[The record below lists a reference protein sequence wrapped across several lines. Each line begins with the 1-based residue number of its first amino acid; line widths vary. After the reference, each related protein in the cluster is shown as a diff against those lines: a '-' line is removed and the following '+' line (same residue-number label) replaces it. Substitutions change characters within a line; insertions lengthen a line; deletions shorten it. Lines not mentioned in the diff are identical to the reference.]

1 MERKKSLKGRKASSA
16 VDDPA
21 LARVRSHER
30 SQLIDEIL
38 VQQLKLTK
46 ALGEGRRKSL
56 NAASALIGAA
66 AAASALLL
74 ASWLKG

>member
-1 MERKKSLKGRKASSA
+1 MDRKKSPKGPRTSPA

-30 SQLIDEIL
+30 AQLIDEIL

-46 ALGEGRRKSL
+46 ALGERRRNSL
-56 NAASALIGAA
+56 SALSALIGAA